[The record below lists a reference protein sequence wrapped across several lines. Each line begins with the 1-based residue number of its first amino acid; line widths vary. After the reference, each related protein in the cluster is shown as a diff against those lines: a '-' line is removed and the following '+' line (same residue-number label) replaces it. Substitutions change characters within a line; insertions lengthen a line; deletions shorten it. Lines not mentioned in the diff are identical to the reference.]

1 MVNGTV
7 SIITGCIDHQV
18 HLLWT
23 TSLSFITNHLP
34 PKHSFERASS
44 SYDIYMSFFF
54 VKFGIA
60 IQCVHATVQLPLHH
74 LATQI
79 QQERVVEAFEFLRVC
94 LVGGHAMPEGWLC
107 GANSGWHSS
116 HATFCEEF
124 D

>member
-94 LVGGHAMPEGWLC
+94 LVGGHAMPEGF
-107 GANSGWHSS
+107 GANSGR
-116 HATFCEEF
+116 HATFC